1 METVKK
7 IIKVGNSNAVV
18 IPADMLNKL
27 HLSTGDD
34 IVINEQDD
42 SIKITKSKLS
52 DSFQDELAEALDKY
66 HGALEDLRKG
76 DDQ

>member
-52 DSFQDELAEALDKY
+52 ESFQDALAEALDKY